1 MASGPGVLNVPRG
14 RERRVVAA
22 VSEIVLHM
30 DYVLMLAVG
39 ALVGYGL
46 WIVKTVTR
54 DDIPGDENF
63 FFTRQALAVGL
74 GVAAMLVLMWVSP
87 EALRRLRYVG
97 YVLVVVL
104 LGVVLVTEAV
114 RGSRRWID
122 LGFYQLQPS
131 ELGKIVAIVML
142 AALLA
147 ERARTGIGWRAIGA
161 ALGVI
166 GVPAV
171 LVFIQP
177 DFGTSLVYVAALV
190 GALIFA
196 GVPWKHLAWLGSIA
210 LVLGIAVLWILPAN
224 DIQVL
229 KQYQVDRLVGF
240 LDPSSD
246 PSDTTYN
253 VTQSITAVGAGGLHG
268 RGEAGATQTNLNYL
282 PEHQTDFIFSSLA
295 EQRGFLGAAILLLL
309 YAVVLWRGIKVIAIA
324 PSLYQAILAGTIVV
338 VFLFQIVVNVG
349 MTIGIAPV
357 VGITL
362 PFVSYG
368 GSSMLTMLALMGLLQ
383 AIHVRGRLRLER

>member
-30 DYVLMLAVG
+30 DYVLMLAVC

-74 GVAAMLVLMWVSP
+74 GVVAMLVLMWVSP

-97 YVLVVVL
+97 YALVVVL

-142 AALLA
+142 AAMLA
-147 ERARTGIGWRAIGA
+147 ERARAGIGWRAIGS
-161 ALGVI
+161 ALGII

-177 DFGTSLVYVAALV
+177 DFGTSLVYVSALV

-224 DIQVL
+224 DVQVL
-229 KQYQVDRLVGF
+229 KPYQVDRLVGF

-309 YAVVLWRGIKVIAIA
+309 YAVVLWRGIKVIALA
-324 PSLYQAILAGTIVV
+324 PTHYQAILAGTIVV